1 MKRQIPRYALWGG
14 LLLSTAFAM
23 WSGLRPYSWHS
34 DPGARCEVVETL
46 LTRDQS
52 FFWVNV
58 HLKMNPGMSHDMQ
71 KPIRLETAGG
81 RKLEPADI
89 TLGAQDGREP
99 PEIWVKFWLEATD
112 LNGPLTL
119 HLNDGKLQIKA
130 SMGIPK
136 LETSSFKNFTT
147 HQW

>member
-1 MKRQIPRYALWGG
+1 
-14 LLLSTAFAM
+14 
-23 WSGLRPYSWHS
+23 
-34 DPGARCEVVETL
+34 VETL

-89 TLGAQDGREP
+89 TLGAQDGQETT
-99 PEIWVKFWLEATD
+99 EIWVKFWLEATD

-130 SMGIPK
+130 SMGIPQ